1 MTVDLFGAIPPVIFH
16 SHDLIGDD
24 QLDRGVDG
32 YAFVEPTKNSIWPT
46 IRQGGIYPN
55 FRSINPLA
63 MVETRICIKDDALNT
78 SWLSSLP
85 STLELTDAIG
95 PTPLCKYLGAYV
107 LQVVSKCEFEIPL
120 SAASFCCSSSFVTTN
135 RTSASLG
142 WPRRRIILAASQDI
156 IHQTV

>member
-95 PTPLCKYLGAYV
+95 PTPLQIPGCVCVTGSVQVRIRNPPLGCLLLLFV
-107 LQVVSKCEFEIPL
+107 K
-120 SAASFCCSSSFVTTN
+120 FCYYK
-135 RTSASLG
+135 
-142 WPRRRIILAASQDI
+142 
-156 IHQTV
+156 